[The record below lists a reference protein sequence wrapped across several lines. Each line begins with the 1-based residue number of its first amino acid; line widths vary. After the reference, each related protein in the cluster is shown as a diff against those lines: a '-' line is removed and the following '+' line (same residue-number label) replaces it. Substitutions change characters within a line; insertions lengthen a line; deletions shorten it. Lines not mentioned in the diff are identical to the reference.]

1 MQSTVFRHADGD
13 VREKDLACCA
23 ETAHVCI
30 GGDTERSRMTKNQNN
45 RIGELET
52 ELKQRDARIMEL
64 TEERDKEQK
73 LNEKSREGSDRWHA
87 AFDAWKK
94 RMYR

>member
-1 MQSTVFRHADGD
+1 
-13 VREKDLACCA
+13 
-23 ETAHVCI
+23 
-30 GGDTERSRMTKNQNN
+30 MTKKQNN

-87 AFDAWKK
+87 AFDAWRK
-94 RMYR
+94 RIGR

>member
-1 MQSTVFRHADGD
+1 
-13 VREKDLACCA
+13 
-23 ETAHVCI
+23 
-30 GGDTERSRMTKNQNN
+30 MTKNQSN

-73 LNEKSREGSDRWHA
+73 LNEESREGSDRWRA

-94 RMYR
+94 RILSMSAATGVGSQR